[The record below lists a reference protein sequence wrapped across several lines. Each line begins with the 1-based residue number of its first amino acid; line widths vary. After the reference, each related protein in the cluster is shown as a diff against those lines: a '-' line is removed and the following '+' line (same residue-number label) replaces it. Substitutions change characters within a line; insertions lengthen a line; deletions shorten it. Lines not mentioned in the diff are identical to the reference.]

1 MLFSLIFALSAI
13 ASSASAEPA
22 SSASGNTLADAEKAY
37 VAGDW
42 KTAAAGFDASCP
54 TLEGIK
60 RNECALWGILA
71 LSQTGNTADFARAG
85 SRLDSLIAVTPT
97 SESLYSDLYMT
108 KAQFELY
115 LKKNS
120 NAFASW
126 KRAYEAAT
134 PKQYAVLSQVC
145 ESIREVYKVD
155 SVATACE
162 NVKRAKDSAAVTLV
176 TQSSS
181 AAVSSSSQATSSAEM
196 SSSSVTISS
205 SSSAGIKAQPVPQA
219 KAVETAEPAWILQLG
234 AFSLEENAQMLVNK
248 LKKEHIDA
256 QISVRVNSN
265 GKSLYLVRT
274 GAFDTR
280 EAAMDFGGKRLSPV
294 KQTFQPVK
302 LH

>member
-42 KTAAAGFDASCP
+42 KTAAAGFDAACP
-54 TLEGIK
+54 GLEGIK

-97 SESLYSDLYMT
+97 SESLHSDLYMT

-120 NAFASW
+120 SAFTSW
-126 KRAYEAAT
+126 KRAYETAT
-134 PKQYAVLSQVC
+134 PRQYAVLSQVC
-145 ESIREVYKVD
+145 ESIREVYRTD
-155 SVATACE
+155 SVAAACE
-162 NVKRAKDSAAVTLV
+162 SVKQAKDSAKVTTV
-176 TQSSS
+176 TSS
-181 AAVSSSSQATSSAEM
+181 AKAVSTETSSSSEA

-205 SSSAGIKAQPVPQA
+205 GSAAATVPEKDKA
-219 KAVETAEPAWILQLG
+219 KATDAAEPAWVLQLG

-256 QISVRVNSN
+256 QISVRANSN

-280 EAAMDFGGKRLSPV
+280 EAAMDFGGKRLSPI

>member
-120 NAFASW
+120 SAFTSW
-126 KRAYEAAT
+126 KRAYETAT

-145 ESIREVYKVD
+145 ESIREVYRTD
-155 SVATACE
+155 SVAAACE
-162 NVKRAKDSAAVTLV
+162 SVKQAKDSTKVTPV
-176 TQSSS
+176 T
-181 AAVSSSSQATSSAEM
+181 SSSSKAASTETSSSSEA
-196 SSSSVTISS
+196 SSSSVTSTS
-205 SSSAGIKAQPVPQA
+205 GSDAAAVPEKNKAKTAGA
-219 KAVETAEPAWILQLG
+219 TEPAWVLQLG

-265 GKSLYLVRT
+265 RKSLYLVRT